1 MTLHIIILLDKSIMP
16 LISSFYGILIRMYF
30 FDAEQHHLPHIHV
43 QYRGKQAQ
51 FAIET
56 AEVLAGELPI
66 RQTRLVQAWIE
77 LHQDEL
83 AAAWQMAVNGFRPGK
98 IAPLQ

>member
-1 MTLHIIILLDKSIMP
+1 MP
-16 LISSFYGILIRMYF
+16 LIRSFYGILIRMYF
-30 FDAEQHHLPHIHV
+30 FDAEQHHLPHILA
-43 QYRGKQAQ
+43 QYQGQQAQ
-51 FAIET
+51 FVIET
-56 AEVLAGELPI
+56 GEVLAGELPR